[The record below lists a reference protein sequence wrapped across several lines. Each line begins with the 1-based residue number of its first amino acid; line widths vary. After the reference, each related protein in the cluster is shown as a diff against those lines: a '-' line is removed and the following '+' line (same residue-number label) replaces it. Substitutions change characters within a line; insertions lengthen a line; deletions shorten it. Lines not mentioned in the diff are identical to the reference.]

1 MDQMDSAGGSLAPLV
16 HLAMMHGFVESECPA
31 AAAVL
36 AVAMVVIE
44 RCCYCRAFAVLI
56 LLALLCGSSSSSL
69 VGSCGARGCVSSILW
84 RSCGPIP
91 PAAAVFRGRGT

>member
-44 RCCYCRAFAVLI
+44 RCC
-56 LLALLCGSSSSSL
+56 
-69 VGSCGARGCVSSILW
+69 
-84 RSCGPIP
+84 
-91 PAAAVFRGRGT
+91 